1 MDGKA
6 QQVRDRRVG
15 GVRIDEEGGPVGGQR
30 GRNADGEGRAPG
42 APDVPQTASTLPGAE
57 GGGGGGGA
65 DEAVAGVERRVRVAA
80 MRELTTWSG
89 LPGAATEAT
98 PRAMRRERS

>member
-15 GVRIDEEGGPVGGQR
+15 SVRIDEEGGPVGGQR
-30 GRNADGEGRAPG
+30 GRDADSEGRAPG
-42 APDVPQTASTLPGAE
+42 RTGCPPEGQPAAPR
-57 GGGGGGGA
+57 GGRG
-65 DEAVAGVERRVRVAA
+65 RRRG
-80 MRELTTWSG
+80 RG
-89 LPGAATEAT
+89 RGRGRAT

>member
-6 QQVRDRRVG
+6 QQVRNRRVG

-30 GRNADGEGRAPG
+30 GRDADSEGRAPG
-42 APDVPQTASTLPGAE
+42 
-57 GGGGGGGA
+57 
-65 DEAVAGVERRVRVAA
+65 RVAA